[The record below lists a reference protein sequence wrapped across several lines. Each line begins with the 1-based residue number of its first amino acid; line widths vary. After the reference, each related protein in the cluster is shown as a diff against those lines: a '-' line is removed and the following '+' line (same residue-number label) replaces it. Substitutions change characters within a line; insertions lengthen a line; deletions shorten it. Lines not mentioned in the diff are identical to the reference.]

1 MQDQSPSSMTEM
13 TVDVLVLG
21 SGVGGLVAALT
32 AKELGLQA
40 VVVEKSARLGGSSA
54 MSGGGIWL
62 PCNPLIESLGVTDT
76 PELARQYL
84 AAAVGDAGPSAS
96 PERQA
101 AFLEGA
107 RDMWTFLQ
115 RRRVRLVHSWHPDY
129 YAQLP
134 GGLNP
139 GRSVESDFVDG
150 RPLGSLLAKLPP
162 RVAPLVTLSREN
174 GSLYRGTRS
183 LSNFWT
189 IMWAML
195 RTISARLRGKE
206 LLSMGRGLVAQLLL
220 ETQREQVQVWTESV
234 AAEPVV
240 ENGRIVAMTV
250 TRGGEATLV
259 RVRRGVLIA
268 TGGFARN
275 DKMREQYSPR
285 PVATAWT
292 LSNMGD
298 QGDGIKLGMSVG
310 GATALMDQ
318 AWWVPVMHMPP
329 DGRVSFVQYERCLP
343 GSIIVDS
350 AGKRFFNEAVPY
362 MEAGQR
368 ILQHHVEVLAV
379 PCWLIF
385 DRTFRR
391 RYVFGA
397 RAPWVTPRSWTRSG
411 LLKMAGSISELATQ
425 CGIDASGLNETI
437 ARFNEFARSGR
448 DDDFKRGE
456 VPYDRHNGD
465 STNKPNQC
473 LAPIVRAPFYAVA
486 IYPGDVG
493 TCGGLLTDQ
502 HARVLTDGGAPIA
515 GLYATGNAAA
525 PVSGTIYPGAG
536 MSIAASMVFGRRAVQ
551 HMATLEFDPPVG
563 V

>member
-1 MQDQSPSSMTEM
+1 MSEI
-13 TVDVLVLG
+13 TVDVLILG

-62 PCNPLIESLGVTDT
+62 PCNPLMESLGVTDT
-76 PELARQYL
+76 PDLARKYL
-84 AAAVGDAGPSAS
+84 AAVVGDAGPSAS

-107 RDMWTFLQ
+107 RDIWTFLQ

-162 RVAPLVTLSREN
+162 RGAPLVTLSREN
-174 GSLYRGTRS
+174 GGLYRGTRS
-183 LSNFWT
+183 LGNFRT
-189 IMWAML
+189 IIWAML

-206 LLSMGRGLVAQLLL
+206 LLSMGRGLVGQLLL
-220 ETQREQVQVWTESV
+220 EVQREQVQVWTESV
-234 AAEPVV
+234 AAEPIV

-259 RVRRGVLIA
+259 RVKRGVLIA

-292 LSNMGD
+292 LSNKGD
-298 QGDGIKLGMSVG
+298 QGDGIELGMSVG

-368 ILQHHVEVLAV
+368 ILQHHAEGQAV

-397 RAPWVTPRSWTRSG
+397 RAPWITPRSWTKSG
-411 LLKMAGSISELATQ
+411 IVKTAGSISELATQ
-425 CGIDASGLNETI
+425 CGIDASGLNETV

-448 DDDFKRGE
+448 DDDFDRGQ

-465 STNKPNQC
+465 STNKPNPC
-473 LAPIVRAPFYAVA
+473 LAPIVRAPFYGVA

-502 HARVLTDGGAPIA
+502 HARVLTDGGAAIA

-551 HMATLEFDPPVG
+551 HMATPEEPKRA
-563 V
+563 

>member
-1 MQDQSPSSMTEM
+1 VTEM

-21 SGVGGLVAALT
+21 SGAGGLVSALT

-40 VVVEKSARLGGSSA
+40 LVVERSVRLGGSSA
-54 MSGGGIWL
+54 LSGGGIWL
-62 PCNPLIESLGVTDT
+62 PCNPLLESSGVTDT

-101 AFLEGA
+101 AFVEGA
-107 RDMWTFLQ
+107 LDMSVFLQ

-150 RPLGSLLAKLPP
+150 RPLGSLLALLPP
-162 RVAPLVTLSREN
+162 RAAPLVTLSREN
-174 GSLYRGTRS
+174 GGIYRATRS
-183 LSNFWT
+183 FANFRT
-189 IMWAML
+189 LVRAAL
-195 RTISARLRGKE
+195 RTISARLRGEE
-206 LLSMGRGLVAQLLL
+206 LLSMGRGLVGQLLL
-220 ETQREQVQVWTESV
+220 EIQREQIQVWTESV
-234 AAEPVV
+234 AAEPIV

-250 TRGGEATLV
+250 IRGGEATLV

-275 DKMREQYSPR
+275 AAMREQYSPK
-285 PVATAWT
+285 PVAAAWT
-292 LSNMGD
+292 MANMGD
-298 QGDGIKLGMSVG
+298 QGDGIKLGMSLG
-310 GATALMDQ
+310 GVTALMDE
-318 AWWVPVMHMPP
+318 AWWMPAFHMPP
-329 DGRVSFVQYERCLP
+329 SGRVQFAQYERSLP

-350 AGKRFFNEAVPY
+350 AGKRFFNEGVPY
-362 MEAGQR
+362 MEVGQWM
-368 ILQHHVEVLAV
+368 LQHHNEVPAV
-379 PCWLIF
+379 PSWLIF
-385 DRTFRR
+385 DRTYRR

-397 RAPWVTPRSWTRSG
+397 RPPWITPRSWTKSG
-411 LLKMAGSISELATQ
+411 MVKTAGSISGLAAQ
-425 CGIDASGLNETI
+425 CGIDADGLNGTV

-448 DDDFKRGE
+448 DDDFHRGE
-456 VPYDRHNGD
+456 VPYDLHNGD
-465 STNKPNQC
+465 PTNKPNPC
-473 LAPIVRAPFYAVA
+473 LGPLLRAPFYAVP

-502 HARVLTDGGAPIA
+502 HARVLTDEGAPIT
-515 GLYATGNAAA
+515 GLYATGNATA
-525 PVSGTIYPGAG
+525 PVSGTVYPGAG

-551 HMATLEFDPPVG
+551 HMTTLEQLDRPQSIQTVSS
-563 V
+563 

>member
-1 MQDQSPSSMTEM
+1 MSEM
-13 TVDVLVLG
+13 TVDVLILG

-32 AKELGLQA
+32 AKELGLQG
-40 VVVEKSARLGGSSA
+40 VVVEKSGRLGGSSA

-62 PCNPLIESLGVTDT
+62 PCNPLMENLGVTDT
-76 PELARQYL
+76 PELARKYL
-84 AAAVGDAGPSAS
+84 AAVVGDAGPSAS

-107 RDMWTFLQ
+107 GDLWTFLQ

-139 GRSVESDFVDG
+139 GRSVESDFIDG
-150 RPLGSLLAKLPP
+150 RPLGSLLAKLPR

-183 LSNFWT
+183 LSNLRT
-189 IMWAML
+189 IIWAML
-195 RTISARLRGKE
+195 RTIAARLRGKE
-206 LLSMGRGLVAQLLL
+206 LLSMGRGLVGQLLL
-220 ETQREQVQVWTESV
+220 EVQREQVQVWTESV
-234 AAEPVV
+234 AAEPIV

-259 RVRRGVLIA
+259 RVKRGVLIA

-368 ILQHHVEVLAV
+368 ILQHHAEVRAV

-397 RAPWVTPRSWTRSG
+397 RAPWVTPRSWTTSG
-411 LLKMAGSISELATQ
+411 ILKTAGSISELATQ

-448 DDDFKRGE
+448 DDDFHRGQ

-465 STNKPNQC
+465 STNKPNPC
-473 LAPIVRAPFYAVA
+473 LAPLVRAPFYAVA

-502 HARVLTDGGAPIA
+502 HARVLTDGGAAIA

-551 HMATLEFDPPVG
+551 HMATPEELRRA
-563 V
+563 

>member
-1 MQDQSPSSMTEM
+1 MTEM

-62 PCNPLIESLGVTDT
+62 PCNPLMESLGVTDT

-84 AAAVGDAGPSAS
+84 AAVVGDAGPSAS
-96 PERQA
+96 LERQA

-107 RDMWTFLQ
+107 RDIWTFLQ
-115 RRRVRLVHSWHPDY
+115 RRRVKLVHSWHPDY

-162 RVAPLVTLSREN
+162 RAAPLVTLSREN

-183 LSNFWT
+183 LSNLRT
-189 IMWAML
+189 IIWAML

-206 LLSMGRGLVAQLLL
+206 LLSMGRGLVGQLLL
-220 ETQREQVQVWTESV
+220 EAEREQVQVRTESV
-234 AAEPVV
+234 AAEPIL

-250 TRGGEATLV
+250 TRAGEATLV
-259 RVRRGVLIA
+259 RVKRGVLIA

-292 LSNMGD
+292 LSNLGD

-368 ILQHHVEVLAV
+368 ILQHHGEVPAV

-385 DRTFRR
+385 DRIFRR

-397 RAPWVTPRSWTRSG
+397 RAPWITPRSWTRSG
-411 LLKMAGSISELATQ
+411 MLKTAGSTSELATR

-437 ARFNEFARSGR
+437 DRFNEFARSGR
-448 DDDFKRGE
+448 DDDFQRGQ

-465 STNKPNQC
+465 STNKPNPC

-551 HMATLEFDPPVG
+551 HMATLKSPRS
-563 V
+563 

>member
-1 MQDQSPSSMTEM
+1 MTGATEL

-32 AKELGLQA
+32 AKELGLQV
-40 VVVEKSARLGGSSA
+40 VVVEKSTCLGGSSA

-62 PCNPLIESLGVTDT
+62 PCNPLIESQGVTDT

-84 AAAVGDAGPSAS
+84 VAVVGDAGPSAS

-107 RDMWTFLQ
+107 RDIWPFLQ
-115 RRRVRLVHSWHPDY
+115 RCRIRLVHSWHPDY

-150 RPLGSLLAKLPP
+150 RALGSLLAKLPP
-162 RVAPLVTLSREN
+162 RGAPLMTLSREN
-174 GSLYRGTRS
+174 GSLYRGARS
-183 LSNFWT
+183 PASFWT
-189 IMWAML
+189 LARAIL
-195 RTISARLRGKE
+195 RTLSARLRGVD
-206 LLSMGRGLVAQLLL
+206 LLSMGRGLVGQLLL
-220 ETQREQVQVWTESV
+220 AIQRERVPVWTESV
-234 AAEPVV
+234 AAGPVV

-250 TRGGEATLV
+250 TRRGEVTLV
-259 RVRRGVLIA
+259 RVKRGVLIA

-275 DKMREQYSPR
+275 DQLREQYSPP

-292 LSNMGD
+292 LANVGD
-298 QGDGIKLGMSVG
+298 QGDGIKLGMSMG

-318 AWWVPVMHMPP
+318 AWWMPVMHAPAG
-329 DGRVSFVQYERCLP
+329 GRVSYVQYERSLP

-350 AGKRFFNEAVPY
+350 TGQRFVNEAVPY
-362 MEAGQR
+362 MEIGQR
-368 ILQHHVEVLAV
+368 ILRRDADVPAV

-385 DRTFRR
+385 DRTYRR
-391 RYVFGA
+391 RYAFA
-397 RAPWVTPRSWTRSG
+397 TQPPWFTPRSWTKSG
-411 LLKMAGSISELATQ
+411 TVKTAGSISALATQ
-425 CGIDASGLNETI
+425 CGIDANGLIATV
-437 ARFNEFARSGR
+437 ARFNSFARSGR
-448 DDDFKRGE
+448 DDDFHRGQ
-456 VPYDRHNGD
+456 VPYDLHYGD
-465 STNKPNQC
+465 ATNKPNPC
-473 LAPIVRAPFYAVA
+473 LAPLVRAPFYAVA

-502 HARVLTDGGAPIA
+502 HARVLAEGGTPVA

-536 MSIAASMVFGRRAVQ
+536 MSIAASMIFGRRAVQ
-551 HMATLEFDPPVG
+551 HMATL
-563 V
+563 

>member
-1 MQDQSPSSMTEM
+1 MPEM
-13 TVDVLVLG
+13 TVDVLILG

-40 VVVEKSARLGGSSA
+40 VVVEKSARLGGSSS

-76 PELARQYL
+76 PDLARKYL

-107 RDMWTFLQ
+107 RDIWAFLQ

-134 GGLNP
+134 GGLSP
-139 GRSVESDFVDG
+139 GRSVESDFIDG
-150 RPLGSLLAKLPP
+150 RLLGSLLAKLPP

-183 LSNFWT
+183 LSN
-189 IMWAML
+189 IRAILWATL
-195 RTISARLRGKE
+195 RTVSARLRGKV

-220 ETQREQVQVWTESV
+220 EVQREQVQLWTESV

-240 ENGRIVAMTV
+240 ENGRMVAMTV

-259 RVRRGVLIA
+259 RVKRGVLIA

-292 LSNMGD
+292 LSNLGD
-298 QGDGIKLGMSVG
+298 QGDGIELGMRVG
-310 GATALMDQ
+310 GATALMGQ

-329 DGRVSFVQYERCLP
+329 EGRVSFVQYERCLP
-343 GSIIVDS
+343 GSIIVDW

-368 ILQHHVEVLAV
+368 ILEHHAEGQAV

-397 RAPWVTPRSWTRSG
+397 RAPWITPRSWTKSG
-411 LLKMAGSISELATQ
+411 FLKMAGSISELATQ
-425 CGIDASGLNETI
+425 CGVDASGLYHTI

-448 DDDFKRGE
+448 DDDFHRGE
-456 VPYDRHNGD
+456 APYDRHNGD
-465 STNKPNQC
+465 STNEPNPC

-502 HARVLTDGGAPIA
+502 HARVLTDGGAVIA
-515 GLYATGNAAA
+515 GVYATGNAAA

-551 HMATLEFDPPVG
+551 HMAMQEDRKCA
-563 V
+563 

>member
-1 MQDQSPSSMTEM
+1 MPEM
-13 TVDVLVLG
+13 TVDVLILG

-32 AKELGLQA
+32 AKELGLQG
-40 VVVEKSARLGGSSA
+40 VVVEKSGRLGGSSA

-62 PCNPLIESLGVTDT
+62 PCNPLMENLGVTDT
-76 PELARQYL
+76 PELARKYL
-84 AAAVGDAGPSAS
+84 AAVVGDAGPSAS

-107 RDMWTFLQ
+107 RDIWTFLQ

-183 LSNFWT
+183 LGNLRT
-189 IMWAML
+189 IIWAML

-206 LLSMGRGLVAQLLL
+206 LLSMGRGLVGQLLL
-220 ETQREQVQVWTESV
+220 EVQREQVQVWTESV
-234 AAEPVV
+234 AAEPLI

-259 RVRRGVLIA
+259 RVKRGVLIA

-362 MEAGQR
+362 MEAGQW
-368 ILQHHVEVLAV
+368 ILQRHAEVPAV

-411 LLKMAGSISELATQ
+411 RLKTAGSISELAAQ
-425 CGIDASGLNETI
+425 CGVDAGGLNATI
-437 ARFNEFARSGR
+437 ARFNEFAGSGR
-448 DDDFKRGE
+448 DDDFHRGQ

-465 STNKPNQC
+465 STNKPNPC

-502 HARVLTDGGAPIA
+502 HARVLTDDGAPIA

-551 HMATLEFDPPVG
+551 HMATPK
-563 V
+563 

>member
-1 MQDQSPSSMTEM
+1 MTEM

-40 VVVEKSARLGGSSA
+40 IVVEKSARLGGSSA
-54 MSGGGIWL
+54 LSGGGIWL
-62 PCNPLIESLGVTDT
+62 PCNPLMESLSVRDT

-84 AAAVGDAGPSAS
+84 AAVIGDAGPSAS
-96 PERQA
+96 LERQA
-101 AFLEGA
+101 AFLEGT
-107 RDMWTFLQ
+107 RDIWTFLQ

-162 RVAPLVTLSREN
+162 RGAPLVTLSREN

-183 LSNFWT
+183 LGNFWAFVSA
-189 IMWAML
+189 IV
-195 RTISARLRGKE
+195 RTILARLRGKE
-206 LLSMGRGLVAQLLL
+206 LLSMGRGLVGQLLL
-220 ETQREQVQVWTESV
+220 EAQREHVQVWTESV
-234 AAEPVV
+234 AVEPVV
-240 ENGRIVAMTV
+240 ENGRVVAMTV

-259 RVRRGVLIA
+259 RVKRGVLIA

-275 DKMREQYSPR
+275 AKMREQYSPR

-298 QGDGIKLGMSVG
+298 QGDGINLGMSVG

-368 ILQHHVEVLAV
+368 ILKHHVEVRSV

-391 RYVFGA
+391 RYAFGA
-397 RAPWVTPRSWTRSG
+397 RAPWITPRSWTRSG
-411 LLKMAGSISELATQ
+411 ILKTAGSISELATQ
-425 CGIDASGLNETI
+425 CGIEASGLNETI
-437 ARFNEFARSGR
+437 ARFNEFARTGR
-448 DDDFKRGE
+448 DDDFQRGQA
-456 VPYDRHNGD
+456 PYDRHNGD
-465 STNKPNQC
+465 STNKPNPC
-473 LAPIVRAPFYAVA
+473 LAAIVRAPFYAVA

-502 HARVLTDGGAPIA
+502 HARVLTDAGAPIG

-536 MSIAASMVFGRRAVQ
+536 MSIAASMVFGRRALQ
-551 HMATLEFDPPVG
+551 HMATLK
-563 V
+563 

>member
-1 MQDQSPSSMTEM
+1 MTQM

-21 SGVGGLVAALT
+21 SGVGGLVGALT

-84 AAAVGDAGPSAS
+84 AAVVGDAGPSAS
-96 PERQA
+96 LERQA

-107 RDMWTFLQ
+107 RDIWTFLQ
-115 RRRVRLVHSWHPDY
+115 RRQVRLVHSWHPDY

-174 GSLYRGTRS
+174 GSLYRGMRS
-183 LSNFWT
+183 LRNIRT

-195 RTISARLRGKE
+195 RTISARLQGKE
-206 LLSMGRGLVAQLLL
+206 LLSMGRGLVGQLLL
-220 ETQREQVQVWTESV
+220 EIQREQVPVWTESV
-234 AAEPVV
+234 ATEPIV

-250 TRGGEATLV
+250 IRGGEATLV
-259 RVRRGVLIA
+259 RVKRGVLIA

-275 DKMREQYSPR
+275 HEMREQYSPR

-292 LSNMGD
+292 LANMGD

-318 AWWVPVMHMPP
+318 AWWVPVMYMPP

-350 AGKRFFNEAVPY
+350 QGKRFFNEAVPY

-368 ILQHHVEVLAV
+368 MLQHHGEVPAV

-411 LLKMAGSISELATQ
+411 ILKTAGSISELATH
-425 CGIDASGLNETI
+425 CGIDAGGLNETI
-437 ARFNEFARSGR
+437 ARFNGFAGSGR
-448 DDDFKRGE
+448 DGDFHRGQ

-465 STNKPNQC
+465 STNEPNPC
-473 LAPIVRAPFYAVA
+473 LAPIVQAPFYAAA

-502 HARVLTDGGAPIA
+502 HARVLTAGGAPID

-551 HMATLEFDPPVG
+551 HMATLEQLKRA
-563 V
+563 

>member
-1 MQDQSPSSMTEM
+1 M

-32 AKELGLQA
+32 AKELGLAA
-40 VVVEKSARLGGSSA
+40 VVVEKAARLGGSSA

-62 PCNPLIESLGVTDT
+62 PCNPLIESTGVTDS

-84 AAAVGDAGPSAS
+84 AAVVGDAGPSAS

-101 AFLEGA
+101 AFVDGA
-107 RDMWTFLQ
+107 LDLWTALQ
-115 RRRVRLVHSWHPDY
+115 RWGVRLVHSWHPDY

-150 RPLGSLLAKLPP
+150 RPLGSLLTQLPP

-174 GSLYRGTRS
+174 GSLYRVTRS
-183 LSNFWT
+183 LSNFRT
-189 IMWAML
+189 LFRATL
-195 RTISARLRGKE
+195 RTMSARLRGQE
-206 LLSMGRGLVAQLLL
+206 LMSMGRGLVAQLLL
-220 ETQREQVQVWTESV
+220 EVQREQIPIWTESI
-234 AAEPVV
+234 AAEPIV
-240 ENGRIVAMTV
+240 ENGRVVAMTV
-250 TRGGEATLV
+250 MRGGEATLV

-275 DKMREQYSPR
+275 DTMREQYSPH
-285 PVATAWT
+285 PVGAAWT
-292 LSNMGD
+292 LANPGD
-298 QGDGIKLGMSVG
+298 QGDGIELGTRLG

-318 AWWVPVMHMPP
+318 AWWMPVMQMPP
-329 DGRVSFVQYERCLP
+329 HGGMTFVQYERSLP
-343 GSIIVDS
+343 GSFLVDS

-362 MEAGQR
+362 MEVGQH
-368 ILQHHVEVLAV
+368 ILQHHADVPAV

-385 DRTFRR
+385 DRTYRR

-397 RAPWVTPRSWTRSG
+397 KPPWITPRSWTKSGILKSARS
-411 LLKMAGSISELATQ
+411 IPELATQ
-425 CGIDASGLNETI
+425 CGIDANGLSETV
-437 ARFNEFARSGR
+437 ARFNRFATSGR
-448 DDDFKRGE
+448 DDDFHRGE
-456 VPYDRHNGD
+456 VAYDLHNGD
-465 STNKPNQC
+465 STNKPNPC
-473 LAPIVRAPFYAVA
+473 LAPVMQAPFYAVA

-502 HARVLTDGGAPIA
+502 HARLLADGGEVIA
-515 GLYATGNAAA
+515 SLYATGNAAA
-525 PVSGTIYPGAG
+525 PVSGTVYPGAG

-551 HMATLEFDPPVG
+551 HMATLDSRRSA
-563 V
+563 

>member
-1 MQDQSPSSMTEM
+1 M

-62 PCNPLIESLGVTDT
+62 PCNPLMETLGVTDT
-76 PELARQYL
+76 PDLARKYL
-84 AAAVGDAGPSAS
+84 AAVVGDAGPSAS

-107 RDMWTFLQ
+107 REIWTFLQ
-115 RRRVRLVHSWHPDY
+115 RRHVRLVPSWHPDY

-134 GGLNP
+134 GGLSP

-150 RPLGSLLAKLPP
+150 RRLGSLLAKLPP
-162 RVAPLVTLSREN
+162 RGAPLVTLSRES
-174 GSLYRGTRS
+174 GSIYRSTRS
-183 LSNFWT
+183 LGNFRT
-189 IMWAML
+189 LVRATL
-195 RTISARLRGKE
+195 RTISARLRGVD
-206 LLSMGRGLVAQLLL
+206 LLTMGRGLVGQLLL
-220 ETQREQVQVWTESV
+220 EVQREQVQVWTESV

-259 RVRRGVLIA
+259 RVKRGVLIA

-292 LSNMGD
+292 LANMGD
-298 QGDGIKLGMSVG
+298 RGDGIELGRSIG
-310 GATALMDQ
+310 GATALMDE
-318 AWWVPVMHMPP
+318 AWWMPVMHIPP
-329 DGRVSFVQYERCLP
+329 EGRVSFVQYERSHP
-343 GSIIVDS
+343 GSILVDS
-350 AGKRFFNEAVPY
+350 AGKRFVNEAVPY
-362 MEAGQR
+362 MELGQR
-368 ILQHHVEVLAV
+368 ILQHHAQVRAV

-385 DRTFRR
+385 DRTYRR
-391 RYVFGA
+391 RYAFGL
-397 RAPWVTPRSWTRSG
+397 RLPWITPRSWTQSG
-411 LLKMAGSISELATQ
+411 IVKTAGSLAELATR
-425 CGIDASGLNETI
+425 CGIDANGLNETV
-437 ARFNEFARSGR
+437 ARFNTFARSGR
-448 DDDFKRGE
+448 DDDFHRGQ
-456 VPYDRHNGD
+456 VPYDLHYGD
-465 STNKPNQC
+465 STNKPNPC
-473 LAPIVRAPFYAVA
+473 LAPLVRAPFYAVA

-536 MSIAASMVFGRRAVQ
+536 MSIAASMIFGRRAVQ
-551 HMATLEFDPPVG
+551 HMATL
-563 V
+563 

>member
-1 MQDQSPSSMTEM
+1 MTGVTEM

-62 PCNPLIESLGVTDT
+62 PCNPLMESLGVTDT
-76 PELARQYL
+76 PDLARKYL
-84 AAAVGDAGPSAS
+84 AAVVGDAGPSAS

-107 RDMWTFLQ
+107 RDIWTFLQ

-183 LSNFWT
+183 LGNVRT
-189 IMWAML
+189 IIWAML

-206 LLSMGRGLVAQLLL
+206 LLSMGRGLVGQLLL
-220 ETQREQVQVWTESV
+220 EVQREQVQVWTESA
-234 AAEPVV
+234 AAEPIV

-259 RVRRGVLIA
+259 RVKRGVLIA

-292 LSNMGD
+292 LSNTGD

-310 GATALMDQ
+310 GATTLMDQ

-368 ILQHHVEVLAV
+368 ILQHHAEVRAV

-411 LLKMAGSISELATQ
+411 ILKTAGSISELATQ
-425 CGIDASGLNETI
+425 CGIAASGLNETI

-448 DDDFKRGE
+448 DDDFRRGE

-465 STNKPNQC
+465 STNKPNPC
-473 LAPIVRAPFYAVA
+473 LAPLVRGPFYAVA

-551 HMATLEFDPPVG
+551 HMATLDQLKRA
-563 V
+563 